1 MIVLGEEIMMPLSLD
16 RSVDRFE
23 PGSGLLLSEHFQMAY
38 ATNDIEAARA
48 LFSERL
54 GIREF
59 CRLEGP
65 LAQGGYI
72 KADFAWVG
80 TVMYEVIEAAGPGS
94 AIYSDRLPQ
103 CDGFHLR
110 HHHLGFLIHDEE
122 QWQGVFRQAERNG
135 WAVPYRSRNP
145 LLQAC
150 FVDVPELGHYL
161 EYLFAEQAGL
171 DFFASVPRS

>member
-1 MIVLGEEIMMPLSLD
+1 MPLLLD

-23 PGSGLLLSEHFQMAY
+23 TGSGLLLSEHFQMAY
-38 ATNDIEAARA
+38 TTNDIEAARA
-48 LFSERL
+48 LFSGRL

-59 CRLEGP
+59 RRLEGALP
-65 LAQGGYI
+65 QGGYI

-80 TVMYEVIEAAGPGS
+80 TVMYELIEATGPGS
-94 AIYSDRLPQ
+94 EIYSGRLPQ
-103 CDGFHLR
+103 GEGFHIR
-110 HHHLGFLIHDEE
+110 HHHLGFLIHDEQ
-122 QWQGVFRQAERNG
+122 QWEGVFQQAEQNG

-161 EYLFAEQAGL
+161 EYLFPEQAGL
-171 DFFASVPRS
+171 DFFDSVPRS